1 MNSERRNHEAGMKA
15 ATHLRSLQALEMALR
30 LGSLKEA
37 ADALGITPAAVG
49 QRIRALEDFLGTD
62 LLSRGRSGLRPT
74 VSLAAALDD
83 LTEGFA
89 ALDRAADALD
99 FRRQAEIHIEADE
112 DWADLW
118 LLPRLDAFLA
128 DNPNIYFNINGTGD
142 APKRKSAP
150 DCRIIYGDPK
160 DGEILYRDL
169 ILPVA
174 SLDNLR
180 RFDPEDRIDA
190 LAGMPFL
197 HLESQRDEESRPGW
211 PEWIARFGRRAEG
224 AARGIHYHHARHA
237 LEAVRKDVG
246 FLVCGLSLMEADL
259 DEGSFRPIVPMR
271 ENLVAP
277 HPYVLQITPRQPMR
291 PQMLRFCEWLL
302 GEAAITARWL
312 DMVGQRPLA

>member
-128 DNPNIYFNINGTGD
+128 DNPNIYFNINGT
-142 APKRKSAP
+142 
-150 DCRIIYGDPK
+150 
-160 DGEILYRDL
+160 
-169 ILPVA
+169 
-174 SLDNLR
+174 
-180 RFDPEDRIDA
+180 
-190 LAGMPFL
+190 
-197 HLESQRDEESRPGW
+197 
-211 PEWIARFGRRAEG
+211 
-224 AARGIHYHHARHA
+224 
-237 LEAVRKDVG
+237 
-246 FLVCGLSLMEADL
+246 
-259 DEGSFRPIVPMR
+259 
-271 ENLVAP
+271 
-277 HPYVLQITPRQPMR
+277 
-291 PQMLRFCEWLL
+291 
-302 GEAAITARWL
+302 
-312 DMVGQRPLA
+312 

>member
-1 MNSERRNHEAGMKA
+1 MKA
-15 ATHLRSLQALEMALR
+15 ATHLRSLQALEMAIR

-37 ADALGITPAAVG
+37 ADTLGITPAAVG

-74 VSLAAALDD
+74 ASLAAALDD

-99 FRRQAEIHIEADE
+99 FRRQAEVHIEADE

-118 LLPRLDAFLA
+118 LLPRLDAFRT

-142 APKRKSAP
+142 APKRKTAP
-150 DCRIIYGDPK
+150 DCRIIYGDPR

-180 RFDPEDRIDA
+180 RFDPEDRIDG
-190 LAGMPFL
+190 LVGMPFL
-197 HLESQRDEESRPGW
+197 HLESQRDEDDRPGW

-224 AARGIHYHHARHA
+224 AARGIHYRYAKHA

-259 DEGSFRPIVPMR
+259 AAGTVRPIVAMR

-312 DMVGQRPLA
+312 DLAG